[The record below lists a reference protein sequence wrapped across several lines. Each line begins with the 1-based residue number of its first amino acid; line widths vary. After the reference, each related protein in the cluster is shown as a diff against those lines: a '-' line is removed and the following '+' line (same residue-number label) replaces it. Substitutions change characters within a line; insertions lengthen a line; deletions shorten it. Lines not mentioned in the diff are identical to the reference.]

1 MIKMSFPTLWRKWIT
16 KCVGTATT
24 SVCVNGSPTDEF
36 SLGRG
41 LRQGDPLSPF
51 LFLLAAEGF
60 HVLLEAFAAHNPF
73 TGYKVGCHDPVVVS
87 HLQFAD
93 HTIILCKKS

>member
-1 MIKMSFPTLWRKWIT
+1 M
-16 KCVGTATT
+16 
-24 SVCVNGSPTDEF
+24 
-36 SLGRG
+36 
-41 LRQGDPLSPF
+41 
-51 LFLLAAEGF
+51 AEGF